1 LRRHAVDAKDH
12 KEGGEQMPNKYETL
26 ILFSPDLTTED
37 RQQIMDRLSGVVSQ
51 YDGQV
56 LEVDDWGMKELA
68 YGVNKYHRGRYVRL
82 EYGSEGDAV
91 AELER
96 RIRIAE
102 GILKFITV
110 KLEDDIQLAQEA

>member
-1 LRRHAVDAKDH
+1 MA
-12 KEGGEQMPNKYETL
+12 NKYETL

-37 RQQIMDRLSGVVSQ
+37 RQGIQDTLSGVVAS
-51 YDGQV
+51 YSGEV
-56 LEVDDWGMKELA
+56 LAVDDWGMKELA

-82 EYGSEGDAV
+82 EYAASGDVV

-102 GILKFITV
+102 GILKFLTV
-110 KLEDDIQLAQEA
+110 KLDENIEVQQEA